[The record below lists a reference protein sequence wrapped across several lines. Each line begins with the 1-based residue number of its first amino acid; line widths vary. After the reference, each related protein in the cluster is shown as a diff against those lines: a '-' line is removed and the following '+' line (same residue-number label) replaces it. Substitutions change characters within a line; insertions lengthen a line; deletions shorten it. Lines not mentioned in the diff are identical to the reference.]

1 MCYKNKLAC
10 PALSSSS
17 KEQRKLDVR
26 AFLSQVKPHET
37 DALFLEDDVLLKFE
51 KLDQA
56 SAEKIFH
63 KNVVEG
69 KTDEELLADN
79 PNSIYVSSGY
89 SMNGPMWNLARCNRE
104 TYPCKFHAALRD
116 IINENETTS
125 LEDIQERAKLA
136 KDAITDTHGLFGKIF
151 AKSDNKVSKYR
162 AHQELLVHEHEAA
175 AFASFLDERIP
186 QNLLSDFSYYETE
199 KLSSDPSLSG
209 ASYYLVAN
217 DTPIP
222 LTSAVE
228 KFINSTDVDV
238 ANLVNVADDLILS
251 RGLTPSADS
260 SKLIVSFLDR
270 PNLMSKEHEKALRK
284 YSLMLLLDG
293 WIDLGIYWSCQ
304 EKKVENNE
312 AS

>member
-1 MCYKNKLAC
+1 ML
-10 PALSSSS
+10 
-17 KEQRKLDVR
+17 V
-26 AFLSQVKPHET
+26 
-37 DALFLEDDVLLKFE
+37 KFE

-56 SAEKIFH
+56 AAEKIFH

-104 TYPCKFHAALRD
+104 TYPCKFHAALRE
-116 IINENETTS
+116 IMNENEITS
-125 LEDIQERAKLA
+125 FKDIQERAKLA
-136 KDAITDTHGLFGKIF
+136 KDAITDTHGLLGKIF
-151 AKSDNKVSKYR
+151 AKSAERVIKYR
-162 AHQELLVHEHEAA
+162 SHQELLVHEHEAA
-175 AFASFLDERIP
+175 AFASFMDERMP
-186 QNLLSDFSYYETE
+186 QNVLSDFSYHETK
-199 KLSSDPSLSG
+199 KLGYDPSLSG

-228 KFINSTDVDV
+228 RFINSTDVDV

-251 RGLTPSADS
+251 RGLTPNADS
-260 SKLIVSFLDR
+260 SKFIVSYLDR

-284 YSLMLLLDG
+284 YSLVLLLEG
-293 WIDLGIYWSCQ
+293 WIDLGILWACQ
-304 EKKVENNE
+304 EEEVEENE
-312 AS
+312 DS